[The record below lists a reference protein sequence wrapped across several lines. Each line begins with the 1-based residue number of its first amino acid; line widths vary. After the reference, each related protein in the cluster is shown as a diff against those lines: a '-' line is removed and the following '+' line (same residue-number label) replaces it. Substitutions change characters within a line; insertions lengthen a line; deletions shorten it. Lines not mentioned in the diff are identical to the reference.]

1 MEPAKMNEKVTVF
14 VVQATS
20 DIAWPDL
27 FESGIMLKLLACPTV
42 SVTAINSLEPSKVTM
57 AEHMHLLTSRSHI
70 FVITFDSLNA
80 TRRYL
85 LELNVDGE
93 LIDTG
98 KLTGSS
104 QLPKTPARKI
114 FLACI
119 DQASDIQKVESDIFQ
134 ALMFAKDALNTDSA
148 NNAFGLP
155 VVQYDGRK
163 KQIDHPSSPP
173 LVFSNQLQSEIMGQS
188 HYKANLIRKNTNTCY
203 IENLLHNLDNADV

>member
-1 MEPAKMNEKVTVF
+1 MNDKVTVF

-27 FESGIMLKLLACPTV
+27 FESGIMLKLLACPSV

-93 LIDTG
+93 LIDAG

-104 QLPKTPARKI
+104 QLSKTPARKI

-119 DQASDIQKVESDIFQ
+119 DHASDIQKVASDIFQ
-134 ALMFAKDALNTDSA
+134 ALMFAKGTLNNDSA
-148 NNAFGLP
+148 NDAFGLP
-155 VVQYDGRK
+155 VVQYDVRK
-163 KQIDHPSSPP
+163 KQIDHPSSPH
-173 LVFSNQLQSEIMGQS
+173 LVFSKQLQSETIGQP
-188 HYKANLIRKNTNTCY
+188 HYKASLIRKNTNNCY
-203 IENLLHNLDNADV
+203 IENLLNDLDNADV